1 MNIQRRF
8 LSNLNTD
15 RACST
20 NDALTTLTAT
30 TTLPRFDTFLYPET
44 RPTRF
49 AVPIYVRRYRMP
61 PNARLWR
68 GPAATMRDLAIE
80 LRLFVAATGNV
91 TKAAGMHRVNEAPD
105 ASKGKDSLE
114 KDITTDRY
122 GV

>member
-1 MNIQRRF
+1 
-8 LSNLNTD
+8 
-15 RACST
+15 
-20 NDALTTLTAT
+20 
-30 TTLPRFDTFLYPET
+30 
-44 RPTRF
+44 
-49 AVPIYVRRYRMP
+49 MP

-80 LRLFVAATGNV
+80 VRLFVAATGNV